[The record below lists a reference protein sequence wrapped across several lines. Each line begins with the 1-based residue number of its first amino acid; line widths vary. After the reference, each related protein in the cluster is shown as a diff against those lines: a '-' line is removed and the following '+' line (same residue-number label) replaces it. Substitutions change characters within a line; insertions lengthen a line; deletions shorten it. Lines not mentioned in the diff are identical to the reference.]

1 MLGRLWH
8 GESSGDR
15 ETVHQVPAFAEIIL
29 TTDSL
34 TTDLVSLLVMNL
46 KFAGKFMELEK
57 IILSEVTQSQKNTHG
72 MHSLIAGY

>member
-8 GESSGDR
+8 GESSVDR
-15 ETVHQVPAFAEIIL
+15 ETIHQVPAFAEIIL

-57 IILSEVTQSQKNTHG
+57 IILSEVTPVSYTH
-72 MHSLIAGY
+72 LTLPTTTRV